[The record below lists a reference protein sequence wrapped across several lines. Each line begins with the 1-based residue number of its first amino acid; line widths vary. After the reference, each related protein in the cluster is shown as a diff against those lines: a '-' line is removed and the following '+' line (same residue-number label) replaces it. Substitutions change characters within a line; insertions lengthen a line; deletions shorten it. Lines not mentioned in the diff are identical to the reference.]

1 MILPDAALGVLGG
14 GQLGRMFAMEARSMG
29 YRVITW
35 DPDPNS
41 PARDFSS
48 LHLTAGFE
56 DEEAMGFCIE
66 NVQAITTEFENVPV
80 QTLEKLSKKRI
91 VLPDAHGVGI
101 CQDRIREKTFL
112 SRSGFPLPAFHPIL
126 RPEDLATLPSSFP
139 FPALLKKS
147 RLGYDGKGQR
157 QVRDVREAV
166 RQFQEWGEVPCI
178 LEERVSFLREVS
190 VILGRGRGGE
200 IRYYPISENLHR
212 EGVLELSAAP
222 ARITQQSA
230 GRLCEIAGAIAEKME
245 YVGILAVEYFM
256 VSEKKFLV
264 NELAPRPHNSGH
276 FTLDGCKTSQFEQ
289 QVRILCDL
297 PLGETGLLLPSAMGN
312 LMGDLWVN
320 GKPDFGVLL
329 SNPRVKLYLYG
340 KSEARPGRKMGHF
353 TLLGQETGQVLQE
366 ARNLLQKL
374 RPPGKVSV

>member
-14 GQLGRMFAMEARSMG
+14 GQLGRMFAMAARSMG

-35 DPDPNS
+35 DPDPSS
-41 PARDFSS
+41 PARDFSTH
-48 LHLTAGFE
+48 HLSAGFD
-56 DEEAMGFCIE
+56 DEKAISFCLD

-80 QTLEKLSKKRI
+80 GTLEKLSKKRI
-91 VLPDAHGVGI
+91 VLPDSHGVGI

-112 SRSGFPLPAFHPIL
+112 RQCGFPVPAFQPIL
-126 RPEDLATLPSSFP
+126 HPEDLDSLPSSFH

-157 QVRDVREAV
+157 QVRDVLEAV
-166 RQFQEWGEVPCI
+166 RIYHEWGNVPCI
-178 LEERVSFLREVS
+178 LEEKVPFLREVS
-190 VILGRGRGGE
+190 VILGRTRGGE
-200 IRYYPISENLHR
+200 IRYYPVSENIHR

-222 ARITQQSA
+222 AQISPELA
-230 GRLCEIAGAIAEKME
+230 GRLCAMAGSIAEKME
-245 YVGILAVEYFM
+245 YAGVLAVEYFM
-256 VSEKKFLV
+256 LSEEHFLV

-276 FTLDGCKTSQFEQ
+276 FTLDGCMTSQFEQ

-297 PLGETGLLLPSAMGN
+297 PLGETDLIAPSAMGN
-312 LMGDLWVN
+312 LMGDLWSN

-353 TLLGQETGQVLQE
+353 TLLARETAHALE
-366 ARNLLQKL
+366 ETRSLLQKL
-374 RPPGKVSV
+374 RSPGGAV